1 MKSSLP
7 NIKPAALAR
16 TERQPSYLEFQLP
29 RIGRGHPISGVGF
42 APNSFRSVKNDW
54 GELPKLYTN
63 VSLKLDFA
71 LQKKRAWTSLLC
83 GDWAAC
89 SRPSEPRSRPPHTGI
104 LPHGDPTIL
113 LIDSLRSLSGLPR
126 AVVLRSASILPKNTP
141 L

>member
-16 TERQPSYLEFQLP
+16 TERQPSYLELQIP
-29 RIGRGHPISGVGF
+29 SIGRGYPMPGTSI
-42 APNSFRSVKNDW
+42 APNSLRSVKNDW
-54 GELPKLYTN
+54 VEFLRLYTN

-71 LQKKRAWTSLLC
+71 LQKKGAWLSRLC
-83 GDWAAC
+83 ADRSAC
-89 SRPSEPRSRPPHTGI
+89 SLPSEPRSRPPHTGI